1 MGILSLP
8 GTKGAAEYAVNK
20 SAKALAKA
28 EEGAQGVGDFFG
40 NVSSH
45 MFGGAMMGGVG
56 NTALYANAGDGYNG
70 VQGYAQAFF
79 SGATAGAI
87 AGGALGAYRGVGRA
101 TASDARIARLQA
113 KHEKNQAVLARRS
126 GGGGGGRKP
135 NRIGLSPL
143 DQTRELIAGDRAGG
157 FTPGVGRGRMK
168 TSTST
173 APMNPIS
180 TAQAP
185 TPAAAAATP
194 TPTPSQAASTATA
207 GTTASAAVNSPA
219 PRQASGNGRGPFRQF
234 QGSPQ
239 RSTTISKGANGRL
252 RMKSINSNN
261 GVRAAENG
269 QQINN
274 VNGQMSM
281 SSMLDGAHPIN
292 DAGASVNGSL
302 RTMRGGGLAANH
314 VGTYTPQ
321 PGGGFSQQVGIT
333 ANRSKY
339 DQVPKSS
346 RQIQEEE
353 RRERQVMQRHLETGG
368 SLSDFWS

>member
-1 MGILSLP
+1 MGLFSLP

-70 VQGYAQAFF
+70 VQGYGQAFF

-101 TASDARIARLQA
+101 TASDARIARAQA

-143 DQTRELIAGDRAGG
+143 RQTRELIAGDRAGG
-157 FTPGVGRGRMK
+157 FTPGAGRGRMK

-207 GTTASAAVNSPA
+207 GTTTAAATRPFPHLDGRYPEPA
-219 PRQASGNGRGPFRQF
+219 KYQQVPGRMGTTSSV
-234 QGSPQ
+234 GSP
-239 RSTTISKGANGRL
+239 RNLPIKDVRGSMVPIVGGRAGANDGGTVRQQKL
-252 RMKSINSNN
+252 RDLFAQGKLE
-261 GVRAAENG
+261 AEFE
-269 QQINN
+269 
-274 VNGQMSM
+274 
-281 SSMLDGAHPIN
+281 
-292 DAGASVNGSL
+292 
-302 RTMRGGGLAANH
+302 GL
-314 VGTYTPQ
+314 
-321 PGGGFSQQVGIT
+321 
-333 ANRSKY
+333 
-339 DQVPKSS
+339 
-346 RQIQEEE
+346 
-353 RRERQVMQRHLETGG
+353 M
-368 SLSDFWS
+368 

>member
-1 MGILSLP
+1 MGIFSLP

-70 VQGYAQAFF
+70 VQGYGQAFF

-126 GGGGGGRKP
+126 GGGGSKGR
-135 NRIGLSPL
+135 GVSPL
-143 DQTRELIAGDRAGG
+143 MKQFNDPTMKARDLIRGDRDAARGG
-157 FTPGVGRGRMK
+157 SKK

-173 APMNPIS
+173 PAMNPIS

-185 TPAAAAATP
+185 TPVAAAATP

-207 GTTASAAVNSPA
+207 GTTTAAATRPFPHLDGRYPEPA
-219 PRQASGNGRGPFRQF
+219 KYQQVPGRMGTTSSV
-234 QGSPQ
+234 GSP
-239 RSTTISKGANGRL
+239 RNLPIKDVRGSMVPIVGGRAGANDGGTVRQQKL
-252 RMKSINSNN
+252 RDLFAQGKLE
-261 GVRAAENG
+261 AEFE
-269 QQINN
+269 
-274 VNGQMSM
+274 
-281 SSMLDGAHPIN
+281 
-292 DAGASVNGSL
+292 
-302 RTMRGGGLAANH
+302 GL
-314 VGTYTPQ
+314 
-321 PGGGFSQQVGIT
+321 
-333 ANRSKY
+333 
-339 DQVPKSS
+339 
-346 RQIQEEE
+346 
-353 RRERQVMQRHLETGG
+353 M
-368 SLSDFWS
+368 

>member
-1 MGILSLP
+1 MGIFSLP
-8 GTKGAAEYAVNK
+8 GTKGAAQYAVDK

-126 GGGGGGRKP
+126 GGGGSKGR
-135 NRIGLSPL
+135 GVSPL
-143 DQTRELIAGDRAGG
+143 MKQFNDPTMKARDLIRGDRDAA
-157 FTPGVGRGRMK
+157 RGRSKK

-173 APMNPIS
+173 PAMNPIS

-194 TPTPSQAASTATA
+194 TPTPTAAAAASSPKPQRINSPGPFPKSPIQQNMAASQAHGST
-207 GTTASAAVNSPA
+207 
-219 PRQASGNGRGPFRQF
+219 PRISNLNAKSNPFEDLNNAL
-234 QGSPQ
+234 
-239 RSTTISKGANGRL
+239 GANGP
-252 RMKSINSNN
+252 
-261 GVRAAENG
+261 
-269 QQINN
+269 
-274 VNGQMSM
+274 
-281 SSMLDGAHPIN
+281 DPIAGL
-292 DAGASVNGSL
+292 AGALGAKPRIQMKAVLGNQMTEKRQKL
-302 RTMRGGGLAANH
+302 RDLFAQGRLEAEFEGL
-314 VGTYTPQ
+314 
-321 PGGGFSQQVGIT
+321 
-333 ANRSKY
+333 
-339 DQVPKSS
+339 
-346 RQIQEEE
+346 
-353 RRERQVMQRHLETGG
+353 M
-368 SLSDFWS
+368 

>member
-1 MGILSLP
+1 MGIFSLP

-70 VQGYAQAFF
+70 VQGYGQAFF

-126 GGGGGGRKP
+126 GGGGSKGR
-135 NRIGLSPL
+135 GVSPL
-143 DQTRELIAGDRAGG
+143 MKQFNDPTMKARDLIRGDRDAARGG
-157 FTPGVGRGRMK
+157 SKK

-173 APMNPIS
+173 PAMNPIS

-185 TPAAAAATP
+185 TPVAAAATP

-207 GTTASAAVNSPA
+207 GTTTAAATRPFPHLDGRYPEPA
-219 PRQASGNGRGPFRQF
+219 KYQQVPGRMGTTSSV
-234 QGSPQ
+234 GSP
-239 RSTTISKGANGRL
+239 RNLPIKDVGGSMIPIVGGRAGANDGGTVRQQKL
-252 RMKSINSNN
+252 RDLFAQGKLE
-261 GVRAAENG
+261 AEFE
-269 QQINN
+269 
-274 VNGQMSM
+274 
-281 SSMLDGAHPIN
+281 
-292 DAGASVNGSL
+292 
-302 RTMRGGGLAANH
+302 GL
-314 VGTYTPQ
+314 
-321 PGGGFSQQVGIT
+321 
-333 ANRSKY
+333 
-339 DQVPKSS
+339 
-346 RQIQEEE
+346 
-353 RRERQVMQRHLETGG
+353 M
-368 SLSDFWS
+368 

>member
-1 MGILSLP
+1 MGIFSLP
-8 GTKGAAEYAVNK
+8 GTKGAAQYAVDK

-70 VQGYAQAFF
+70 VQGYGQAFF

-126 GGGGGGRKP
+126 GGGGSKGR
-135 NRIGLSPL
+135 GVSPL
-143 DQTRELIAGDRAGG
+143 MKQFNDPTMKARDLIRGDRDAARGG
-157 FTPGVGRGRMK
+157 SKK

-173 APMNPIS
+173 PAMNPIS

-239 RSTTISKGANGRL
+239 RSTTINKGANGRL

-321 PGGGFSQQVGIT
+321 SGGGFSQQVGIT

-346 RQIQEEE
+346 RQIQEDE

-368 SLSDFWS
+368 SLIDFWS

>member
-1 MGILSLP
+1 MGIFSLP

-45 MFGGAMMGGVG
+45 MFGGAMMGGIG

-70 VQGYAQAFF
+70 VQGYGQAFF

-126 GGGGGGRKP
+126 GGGGSKGR
-135 NRIGLSPL
+135 GVSPL
-143 DQTRELIAGDRAGG
+143 MKQFNDPTMKARDLIRGDRDAARGG
-157 FTPGVGRGRMK
+157 SKK

-173 APMNPIS
+173 PAMNPIS

-185 TPAAAAATP
+185 TPVAAAATP

-207 GTTASAAVNSPA
+207 GTTTAAATRPFPHLDGRYPEPA
-219 PRQASGNGRGPFRQF
+219 KYQQVPGRMGTTSSV
-234 QGSPQ
+234 GSP
-239 RSTTISKGANGRL
+239 RNLPIKDVRGSMVPIVGGRAGANDGGTVRQQKL
-252 RMKSINSNN
+252 RDLFAQGKLE
-261 GVRAAENG
+261 AEFE
-269 QQINN
+269 
-274 VNGQMSM
+274 
-281 SSMLDGAHPIN
+281 
-292 DAGASVNGSL
+292 
-302 RTMRGGGLAANH
+302 GL
-314 VGTYTPQ
+314 
-321 PGGGFSQQVGIT
+321 
-333 ANRSKY
+333 
-339 DQVPKSS
+339 
-346 RQIQEEE
+346 
-353 RRERQVMQRHLETGG
+353 M
-368 SLSDFWS
+368 